1 MLDKRWVHLC
11 RVDPAYES
19 GAWKFV
25 RAVSD
30 ALGDGDMIVCPCIDC
45 RNVDRHSESVVVDHL
60 VTRGM
65 DEAYKLRADWYH
77 HGEVNSRTEFEKRG
91 DAEVGE
97 NSAPRSVN
105 KRGHPNCNLIDWD
118 GTDDVVGEGRLLSS
132 DSEDLVN
139 GVRLGPYCV
148 KVLVE
153 TARVP
158 DAFLFRPAPN
168 MFSMDQAVGELI
180 AWPASNCVVT
190 DVDVDQEDIVPK
202 SPSTNS
208 ANKCKL
214 MDWNG
219 DEKVLVAEGRWQTQ
233 ERKAL
238 VNGLPLGPNAVKVFV
253 DVVHR
258 PETFLWRP
266 TAELQTIE
274 DCLKSFVA
282 WPARRVV
289 FGTTSEG
296 DATTSRSPV
305 ATPQR
310 ETVSS
315 QLEKSATTPSPP
327 VKKAKSAS
335 ESPVVRRSPR
345 KKANQVSMENQ
356 RCKLMAITGKKQVVA
371 EGRWSSNNPD
381 QVVHFVPLGPKGVR
395 VWVDVV
401 KVKDAAVW
409 RPDDE
414 IEVMEDAIGSSIAWP
429 EDKVV
434 LF

>member
-1 MLDKRWVHLC
+1 
-11 RVDPAYES
+11 
-19 GAWKFV
+19 
-25 RAVSD
+25 
-30 ALGDGDMIVCPCIDC
+30 
-45 RNVDRHSESVVVDHL
+45 
-60 VTRGM
+60 
-65 DEAYKLRADWYH
+65 
-77 HGEVNSRTEFEKRG
+77 
-91 DAEVGE
+91 
-97 NSAPRSVN
+97 
-105 KRGHPNCNLIDWD
+105 
-118 GTDDVVGEGRLLSS
+118 
-132 DSEDLVN
+132 
-139 GVRLGPYCV
+139 
-148 KVLVE
+148 
-153 TARVP
+153 
-158 DAFLFRPAPN
+158 
-168 MFSMDQAVGELI
+168 
-180 AWPASNCVVT
+180 
-190 DVDVDQEDIVPK
+190 
-202 SPSTNS
+202 
-208 ANKCKL
+208 

-219 DEKVLVAEGRWQTQ
+219 DEKVLVAEGRWMTQ

-266 TAELQTIE
+266 TTELQTIE

-305 ATPQR
+305 ATPRR

-315 QLEKSATTPSPP
+315 QLEKSAATPSPP

-335 ESPVVRRSPR
+335 ESHVVRRSPR
-345 KKANQVSMENQ
+345 KKANQVSMENL

-409 RPDDE
+409 RPSDE